1 MYGLIGKMRCVPGR
15 RADLIAI
22 IGGGTTGMPGC
33 RSYVLAEDPADENA
47 VWITE
52 VWDSEAAHKASLQ
65 LQSVKDAIARGR
77 ELIAGSE
84 LRVIT
89 RPVAGVP

>member
-15 RADLIAI
+15 RADLIDI
-22 IGGGTTGMPGC
+22 IGGGAKDMPGC

-52 VWDSEAAHKASLQ
+52 VWISEAAHKASLQ
-65 LQSVKDAIARGR
+65 LQSVKDAIAKGR

-84 LRVIT
+84 LRIIT
-89 RPVAGVP
+89 RPVAGV

>member
-22 IGGGTTGMPGC
+22 IGGGTQGMAGC
-33 RSYVLAEDPADENA
+33 RSYVLAEDPTDENA

-52 VWDSEAAHKASLQ
+52 IWESETAHKASLE
-65 LQSVKDAIARGR
+65 LQSVKDAIGKGR

-89 RPVAGVP
+89 RPVVGG

>member
-1 MYGLIGKMRCVPGR
+1 MRCVLGR

-22 IGGGTTGMPGC
+22 IGGGTKDMPGC
-33 RSYVLAEDPADENA
+33 RSYILAEDPDDKEA

-52 VWDSEAAHKASLQ
+52 VWDSEEAHKASLQ
-65 LQSVKDAIARGR
+65 LQSVKDAISRGR

-89 RPVAGVP
+89 RPVAGVR

>member
-15 RADLIAI
+15 RADLIDI
-22 IGGGTTGMPGC
+22 LVGGTKDMPGC
-33 RSYVLAEDPADENA
+33 QSYVLAEDPTDENA

-52 VWDSEAAHKASLQ
+52 VWASETAHKASLQ
-65 LQSVKDAIARGR
+65 LQSVKDAIAKGR

-84 LRVIT
+84 LRVVT
-89 RPVAGVP
+89 RPVGGV